1 MREPRALVS
10 SRWDRG
16 RIAFNGSPVWM
27 VNLPLMLRCLASS
40 LLLSAAAID
49 AASRGWSLIW
59 PVCVVMLAYP
69 LLLLL
74 YRVWETE
81 LTHIVIDDARLT
93 WHGGILTRRVA
104 SVELYRIENVEA
116 RSDWWERI
124 FGFGT
129 LVIESSDVN
138 RPLWVLRGLPEV
150 ERLRDALTEYV
161 VAVHNTMGIG
171 KFNVG
176 RV

>member
-10 SRWDRG
+10 FRWDRG

-27 VNLPLMLRCLASS
+27 VNLPLMVRCLASS
-40 LLLSAAAID
+40 LLLSAAAIY
-49 AASRGWSLIW
+49 AASREWSVIW
-59 PVCVVMLAYP
+59 PVCIVMLACP
-69 LLLLL
+69 LLLLM

-81 LTHIVIDDARLT
+81 LTHIFINDARLT
-93 WHGGILTRRVA
+93 WQGGLLTHRVV
-104 SVELYRIENVEA
+104 SVELYRIQNVEA
-116 RSDWWERI
+116 RSDWWERC

-138 RPLWVLRGLPEV
+138 HPLWVLPGMPEV

-161 VAVHNTMGIG
+161 VAVRNTMGVRE
-171 KFNVG
+171 FNVG